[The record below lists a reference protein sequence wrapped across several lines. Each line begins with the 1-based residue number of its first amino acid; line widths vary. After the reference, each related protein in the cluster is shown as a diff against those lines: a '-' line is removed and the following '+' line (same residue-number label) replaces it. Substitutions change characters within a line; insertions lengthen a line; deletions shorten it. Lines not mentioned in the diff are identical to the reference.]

1 MCPIG
6 ARSVFTS
13 HETAFTAGQTNFM
26 IESSTGLSRDEFD
39 GLRAELAWRL
49 VETAALGRP
58 RSGRGRQSRPAARQ
72 VRREVHQTHRETIQC
87 LKRYNKV
94 SLPSSKSL
102 SNV

>member
-13 HETAFTAGQTNFM
+13 HETAFTAAQTNFM

-58 RSGRGRQSRPAARQ
+58 RSGRGGSRDQPPGQFGEKSIKLIERQSC
-72 VRREVHQTHRETIQC
+72 T
-87 LKRYNKV
+87 
-94 SLPSSKSL
+94 
-102 SNV
+102 

>member
-39 GLRAELAWRL
+39 GLLAKLAWRL
-49 VETAALGRP
+49 ISTAAPAAARP
-58 RSGRGRQSRPAARQ
+58 PKGGSLDQPPGKFGSKSIKLISRQSS
-72 VRREVHQTHRETIQC
+72 T
-87 LKRYNKV
+87 
-94 SLPSSKSL
+94 
-102 SNV
+102 